1 MWRFRRRAAG
11 RVERLDIDPAQGDPE
26 ATRLIAAA
34 KRGDWR
40 AAAEFL
46 RGVEHPDDRSFYCR
60 ILGEHAG
67 EATGGGAWI
76 DEWIAAE
83 TGPGRAAALTVKGQH
98 AIAWAW
104 QARGNGS
111 ASTVSEEAF
120 KLFFRRLKVAEDCLD
135 DATEL
140 DADDPTP
147 WAGLVTLGRAR
158 QVGVAE
164 TRRRFDEAVRRYP
177 WHRDAH
183 AQLLQQLCR
192 KWSGSHELMHE
203 FAEAAAA
210 AAPPGSPLGV
220 LVADAHIEHW
230 LDLPEGEDGEY
241 MRSPEV
247 GERLRLAADRS
258 VRHPRYERRPG
269 WAAGDNAFAMAF
281 TLNGD
286 RPAAAERFDALGDR
300 VTRWPWSYMAVPD
313 VAYTRARLL
322 SREHAYVD
330 RG

>member
-1 MWRFRRRAAG
+1 MWPFRRRAAD

-46 RGVEHPDDRSFYCR
+46 RGVEHPDDRAFYCR
-60 ILGEHAG
+60 VLGEHAG
-67 EATGGGAWI
+67 DGAWI

-83 TGPGRAAALTVKGQH
+83 TGPGKATALTVKGQH
-98 AIAWAW
+98 AIDWAW
-104 QARGNGS
+104 RARGNGT
-111 ASTVSEEAF
+111 AATVSEEAF
-120 KLFFRRLKVAEDCLD
+120 KLFSRHLGIAEECLD
-135 DATEL
+135 DATGL

-147 WAGLVTLGRAR
+147 WAALVTLGRAR
-158 QVGVAE
+158 QVGLDE

-183 AQLLQQLCR
+183 TQLLQQLCR

-203 FAEAAAA
+203 FAESAAA

-230 LDLPEGEDGEY
+230 MDLPEGEDGEY

-313 VAYTRARLL
+313 VAFTRARRLA
-322 SREHAYVD
+322 REYAYVG
-330 RG
+330 RE